1 MGRIA
6 TTIILLGVFA
16 PMLVSADVLRVPGDY
31 LTIED
36 AIAVSINGDTI
47 LVADGTHKGV
57 GFRNLDFAGKAIT
70 VKSEN
75 GPENCIVDAFGSPE
89 VCYRTFH
96 FHSGEGPDSV
106 VEGLTITGGCEYP
119 GAGIYCENNSN
130 PTIRGNIITGNHAH
144 CPS

>member
-1 MGRIA
+1 MGRIGI
-6 TTIILLGVFA
+6 TIFLIGIFT
-16 PMLVSADVLRVPGDY
+16 PMLVSADVIRVPDDY
-31 LTIED
+31 ITLEV
-36 AIAVSINGDTI
+36 AISVAASGDTI

-57 GFRNLDFAGKAIT
+57 GFRNLDFNGKALT

-75 GPENCIVDAFGSPE
+75 GPQNCIIDAFGTVE
-89 VCYRTFH
+89 TCYRTFY

-106 VEGLTITGGCEYP
+106 IEGLTITGGCEWP

-130 PTIRGNIITGNHAH
+130 PTIRGNIIRDNHAH